1 MRAGERTIG
10 NSTKFRLAPE
20 VCYSAPTEDG
30 CIVLNI
36 DHGTLLSL
44 NPSGAL
50 MFSKLARSDAGL
62 TRDEF
67 LHAVI
72 PEFEDVSLTK
82 LGSAVDDLLA
92 QLEVNKVLHPES
104 GKNSS
109 GSPTELRLIQT
120 CVRLLLRF
128 LLFTRVYTMA
138 ALLLFLTID
147 SILRF
152 GGFGS
157 LHQMLT
163 NWQINLGRRND
174 HSVIVSACTAVD
186 KAGIWHP
193 KQSLCLQRSAVLV
206 CLLRAF
212 GVPAE
217 MVIGVHKMPFYSHAW
232 AEVEGEVINDHR
244 HVQIFFQT
252 LCRF

>member
-1 MRAGERTIG
+1 MSASERTRG

-20 VCYSAPTEDG
+20 VCYSPTTEDG

-44 NPSGAL
+44 NQTGAL
-50 MFSKLARSDAGL
+50 MFSKLAQNDSGL

-67 LHAVI
+67 VKAVL
-72 PEFEDVSLTK
+72 PEFEDVSASRLEA
-82 LGSAVDDLLA
+82 AVDDLLA
-92 QLEVNKVLHPES
+92 QLEVNKVVRPQSEQDS
-104 GKNSS
+104 FAKSI
-109 GSPTELRLIQT
+109 ELRPIRA
-120 CVRLLLRF
+120 CVKLLLRF
-128 LLFTRVYTMA
+128 LLLIRSYTLA

-152 GGFGS
+152 GGFRS
-157 LHQMLT
+157 LHQTLT
-163 NWQINLGRRND
+163 NWKLGRRSD
-174 HSVIVSACTAVD
+174 YSTITSACSAVNR
-186 KAGIWHP
+186 AGIWHP

-232 AEVEGEVINDHR
+232 AEVDGEVINDHQN
-244 HVQIFFQT
+244 VQAFFQT
-252 LCRF
+252 LCRC

>member
-1 MRAGERTIG
+1 MKAAVRTNG
-10 NSTKFRLAPE
+10 NSMKFRLAPE
-20 VCYSAPTEDG
+20 VCFSATTEDG

-44 NPSGAL
+44 NQTGAV
-50 MFSKLARSDAGL
+50 MFAKLAQSEAGL

-67 LHAVI
+67 LKAVL
-72 PEFEDVSLTK
+72 PEFEDVSVSRLEA
-82 LGSAVDDLLA
+82 AVDDLLA
-92 QLEVNKVLHPES
+92 QLEVNKVL
-104 GKNSS
+104 
-109 GSPTELRLIQT
+109 SPQLSKDSFATSIELRPIRA
-120 CVRLLLRF
+120 CVKLLLRF
-128 LLFTRVYTMA
+128 LLLLRGYTIA

-152 GGFGS
+152 GGFRS

-163 NWQINLGRRND
+163 NWQMTLGRRSD
-174 HSVIVSACTAVD
+174 ESVIASVCSAVNR
-186 KAGIWHP
+186 AGIWHP

-232 AEVEGEVINDHR
+232 AEVEGEVINDHQN
-244 HVQIFFQT
+244 VQNFFQT
-252 LCRF
+252 LCRC